1 MHQKNASLSVSLK
14 DSFSAVFFHP
24 GVVLSLGASSASY
37 GQIQM
42 QGLVKV
48 GPRVQVLAC
57 RGQMETF
64 CFWFW
69 NFGGPAITERWGSR
83 CSTAVEYTPREQA
96 LEVMG

>member
-1 MHQKNASLSVSLK
+1 MHQKNAGVSVSLK

-24 GVVLSLGASSASY
+24 SVVLSLGAASASY

-57 RGQMETF
+57 RGQMEKF
-64 CFWFW
+64 WFWFW
-69 NFGGPAITERWGSR
+69 NFGGPAITEKWGSS
-83 CSTAVEYTPREQA
+83 CGTAVEHTPREQK
-96 LEVMG
+96 LLRS